1 MNKRLTAL
9 EVERILQESRDQRS
23 FTGEVEKGVI
33 KGIFETTKING
44 KIGDKYVAVVAPYQI
59 HIPAWQRKLEIAR
72 AKEIGTSYDKNK
84 WELPKVYYHR
94 SSCRFFCADGMHR
107 VFGAFLADKDKI
119 VVEVMD
125 VSEKQAI
132 NLFLNQTDNRRR
144 MTPDDILG
152 AAIAVGKPEYI
163 KFKQICHKYNIQI
176 KGDSTLANPI
186 GTFTALSDG
195 IRMAKNSPDVLDRV
209 LELIT
214 NLGWYG
220 NQCRGAYNAKM
231 IRGMTKLFATH
242 MGQEH
247 VVNEALMKKCKGSEW
262 YIDHLMDMPQYKI
275 MDILMTQV
283 NDYAGVN

>member
-1 MNKRLTAL
+1 M
-9 EVERILQESRDQRS
+9 
-23 FTGEVEKGVI
+23 G
-33 KGIFETTKING
+33 
-44 KIGDKYVAVVAPYQI
+44 
-59 HIPAWQRKLEIAR
+59 
-72 AKEIGTSYDKNK
+72 
-84 WELPKVYYHR
+84 
-94 SSCRFFCADGMHR
+94 
-107 VFGAFLADKDKI
+107 
-119 VVEVMD
+119 
-125 VSEKQAI
+125 
-132 NLFLNQTDNRRR
+132 
-144 MTPDDILG
+144 
-152 AAIAVGKPEYI
+152 
-163 KFKQICHKYNIQI
+163 
-176 KGDSTLANPI
+176 NPI

-195 IRMAKNSPDVLDRV
+195 IRMAKNSPEVLDRV

-242 MGQEH
+242 MGQDH